1 VVFVLEVIML
11 IITRK
16 LRFSY
21 GSSVASVE
29 VEEVNREVLETVPH
43 FYRAYTQIATF
54 IMNALRVLK
63 RNQIEKFV
71 EMLVNAYKERKVVLV
86 MGAGRSGLIGR
97 SFAMRLKHLGYD
109 VYVLGDTI
117 ISPVRQ
123 GDVVIAISGSGRT
136 ALIVTAA
143 QAAKSVGAKVIA
155 ITTFIDSPLAKI
167 ADLVVEVPGRTKVSH
182 IEDFFARQVLGIHEP
197 LAPLGTLFE
206 DTAMVFLDAVIV
218 ELMYRLNKSEDD
230 LRKRHANIEV

>member
-1 VVFVLEVIML
+1 VLHRGNKAYNESGSEVVYGISVLQTSRNDDYRDLME
-11 IITRK
+11 
-16 LRFSY
+16 
-21 GSSVASVE
+21 G
-29 VEEVNREVLETVPH
+29 VPH
-43 FYRAYTQIATF
+43 FYRAYMQIATF
-54 IMNALRVLK
+54 ISNAIKVLK
-63 RNQIEKFV
+63 RHQIENFV
-71 EMLVNAYKERKVVLV
+71 EMLLDAYVNKKVVLV

-117 ISPVRQ
+117 ISPVRR

-143 QAAKSVGAKVIA
+143 QAAKSVGAKVVA
-155 ITTFIDSPLAKI
+155 ITTFADSPLAKI
-167 ADLVVEVPGRTKVSH
+167 ADLVVEVPGRTKISH

-230 LRKRHANIEV
+230 LRERHANIEV